1 MSATTLFDPVAY
13 RDAMANHGAD
23 VWPNAGQALLDELAA
38 ARGRFAL
45 VAASPSDADDLV
57 ERLHLDLLL
66 GVARLGPALASLKQ
80 PPSIAE
86 IERACDGATV
96 ITDLDALMWPDMH
109 VSPLQLLTTLARHRP
124 TIAIWPGNISR
135 GRATYSAT
143 GRPDHYDITL
153 HDVIVLRPRFT
164 RFPDEVPFTIERIL
178 Q

>member
-1 MSATTLFDPVAY
+1 MMSAAATLDPFDY
-13 RDAMANHGAD
+13 RDAMADHGIE
-23 VWPNAGQALLDELAA
+23 WPTAGQALLDELAG
-38 ARGRFAL
+38 ARGRLAL
-45 VAASPSDADDLV
+45 VAASPYDADELV
-57 ERLHLDLLL
+57 ERLHADLGLA
-66 GVARLGPALASLKQ
+66 VVRLGPALASRPQ
-80 PPSIAE
+80 PPSLAE
-86 IERACDGATV
+86 IERACDGGTI
-96 ITDLDALMWPDMH
+96 ITDIDALMWPDIH

-124 TIAIWPGNISR
+124 TIALWPGNISR